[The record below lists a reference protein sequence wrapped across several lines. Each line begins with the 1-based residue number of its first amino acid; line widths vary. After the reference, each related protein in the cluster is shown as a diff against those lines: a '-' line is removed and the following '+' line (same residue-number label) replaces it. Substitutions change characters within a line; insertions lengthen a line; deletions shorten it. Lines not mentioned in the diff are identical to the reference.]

1 MRGPADAFVMYW
13 EEEGRSKINKHW
25 NRQGGGH
32 IICSAHAGGRRGG
45 IRCLSSVLTNA
56 SASRECR
63 HPNLPLFIHLQNN
76 SSLFNLDK
84 SSKH

>member
-13 EEEGRSKINKHW
+13 EEGRSKINKPW

-32 IICSAHAGGRRGG
+32 IICSAYAGGGRGVV
-45 IRCLSSVLTNA
+45 RSLSSVLTNA
-56 SASRECR
+56 SASGECR
-63 HPNLPLFIHLQNN
+63 HPKPPLFMHIQNN